1 MKPGG
6 SPGAAKLAS
15 AEETKAANSRPSKKL
30 TLSLEAVNL
39 GNAVVLHCDA
49 TVISGIEAL
58 SIGSMISE
66 VLPSAGRMVVDLAG
80 VSMFDSQALGE
91 LVMTQMWA
99 EASGYILTFARP
111 SAAVASLLQTTNL
124 LSIFDLHARLE
135 DAIAALQQGEA
146 QSA

>member
-1 MKPGG
+1 MKPDG
-6 SPGAAKLAS
+6 SSGAAKLAS
-15 AEETKAANSRPSKKL
+15 AQGTTAANSRSRKTL
-30 TLSLEAVNL
+30 TLSLEAANL
-39 GNAVVLHCDA
+39 GNAVVLHCVA
-49 TVISGIEAL
+49 PVISGSEAH

-66 VLPSAGRMVVDLAG
+66 VLPSAQRMVVDLGG
-80 VSMFDSQALGE
+80 VSTFDSQALGE

-111 SAAVASLLQTTNL
+111 SAAVASLLQSTNL
-124 LSIFDLHARLE
+124 FSIFDLHARLE